1 MPPLSVSLSLLTIS
15 FPSLTPL
22 LSEAAAPTTSRAA
35 AARARRTVQRASE
48 EHIVGFGWMGCWLG
62 DENITAKEKDE
73 INYTSSVL
81 SGCQKFHRIFE

>member
-15 FPSLTPL
+15 FPS

-62 DENITAKEKDE
+62 DENITAKKM
-73 INYTSSVL
+73 
-81 SGCQKFHRIFE
+81 K